1 MIELTES
8 ATDAIRSAMTQAEG
22 PVEGLRIM
30 VESGGC
36 AGNKYMMGLVAGS
49 EPGDVVVKKDDIT
62 IFVDAQSAELLN
74 GVTVDFTVGLE
85 GSGFTFTNPNAAS
98 TCSCGKSFG

>member
-8 ATDAIRSAMTQAEG
+8 AAAAIRTAMTEAEG
-22 PVEGLRIM
+22 PVGGLRIL

-36 AGNKYMMGLVAGS
+36 AGNKYMMGLVAGG
-49 EPGDVVVKKDDIT
+49 EPSDLVIKKDDLT
-62 IFVDAQSAELLN
+62 IYVDGDSAQLLN
-74 GVTVDFTVGLE
+74 GLVIDFTVGLQ

-98 TCSCGKSFG
+98 SCSCGKSFG